1 MSATLTSEIDRLRG
15 WIAEHNP
22 DAGPVGDDDDL
33 IDTRILD
40 SLRFMRFIYFVEE
53 VFEREV
59 KLDESVTRNFRTLAA
74 ICSHFKQGGQPP
86 LEESHA

>member
-1 MSATLTSEIDRLRG
+1 MSTTVKSEIDRLRE

-40 SLRFMRFIYFVEE
+40 SFKFMRFIYFIEE

-59 KLDESVTRNFRTLAA
+59 KLDESVAKNFRTLAA
-74 ICSHFKQGGQPP
+74 ICSHFKKDGQPA